1 MSGFW
6 LVGYCRLAMTP
17 DCELLR
23 RYAEAGAEEAF
34 AELVR
39 RHLPLVYSA
48 ALRQVNGDAHLAQD
62 VAQAT
67 FTELARKASS
77 LCDRQVLIGWLYTT
91 THFVAVKTVR
101 AARRRHRREQE
112 AHAMQELLNVP
123 ELGFDWETIRPVLD
137 QVMHELNEPD
147 REVILMRYFEN
158 RQLAEIGERMDLSED
173 AARKRVERSLEKLR
187 TFLSKRGITA
197 TASMLAALSTNA
209 VQLAP
214 AGLAEVITSGSLAG
228 AGTGTTL
235 TILKLM
241 SMTKLKIGIIAALVV
256 AAGTTPLV
264 LEHQARA
271 RLREKDERL
280 RHDAEQLALLTAE
293 NQHFSEQLAKQNLQR
308 SPRLP
313 APPMRATISRGEPPP
328 EDPQSIN
335 RMAQILN
342 SEKPP
347 QLTPAQ
353 VESYLKENRRS
364 AASLLAA
371 FRATGDPALLQEAMD
386 KHPNDPRVDF
396 AAIHKPD
403 ASPEERR
410 RWLDAFKQSA
420 PDNALANYLSALD
433 YFKSGRTD
441 QAVQELSVAAG
452 KKQFQDYTMDS
463 VQNSEEA
470 YRAAGYSV
478 AETKTIA
485 ATALLLPQLG
495 ELKQLSQNMMELANA
510 YRQAGDD
517 ASAQTAVQMVF
528 SLGQRF
534 DGSQGEAL
542 VSQLFGMALQSLA
555 LRGMDPTSPYGS
567 TGQTVQGRLD
577 ELTQQRTKVK
587 DLADQLGTI
596 QGMIS
601 AQDWI
606 SYADRSRAFG
616 EDAALRWVISKY
628 GKQ

>member
-1 MSGFW
+1 MSGFSR
-6 LVGYCRLAMTP
+6 VGYCRLGMTP
-17 DCELLR
+17 DSELLR
-23 RYAEAGAEEAF
+23 KYAEAGAEEAF

-62 VAQAT
+62 VAQTT
-67 FTELARKASS
+67 FTELARKANS
-77 LCDRQVLIGWLYTT
+77 LCRRPVLTGWLYTT
-91 THFVAVKTVR
+91 THFVAVKAVR

-112 AHAMQELLNVP
+112 AHVMQELLNAP
-123 ELGFDWETIRPVLD
+123 GPDFEWETLRPVLD
-137 QVMHELNEPD
+137 RVMHELNEPE

-158 RQLAEIGERMDLSED
+158 RRLAEIGERLGLSED

-197 TASMLAALSTNA
+197 TGSLLAALSANA

-214 AGLAEVITSGSLAG
+214 GGLAEVITSASLAG
-228 AGTGTTL
+228 AGAGTSL

-241 SMTKLKIGIIAALVV
+241 AMTKLKLGIIAAVVV
-256 AAGTTPLV
+256 AAATAPLV

-271 RLREKDERL
+271 RLREKDELL
-280 RHDAEQLALLTAE
+280 RHDAQELALLTAE
-293 NQHFSEQLAKQNLQR
+293 NQHLSEQLSKRNLQR
-308 SPRLP
+308 APRLP
-313 APPMRATISRGEPPP
+313 APPMRAATPRTEAPP
-328 EDPQSIN
+328 EDSQSIN

-353 VESYLKENRRS
+353 VESYLKDNRRS

-386 KHPNDPRVDF
+386 KYPNDPRVDF
-396 AAIHKPD
+396 AAIHKPGS
-403 ASPEERR
+403 SPEQRR
-410 RWLDAFKQSA
+410 RWLDAFEQAA
-420 PDNALANYLSALD
+420 PDNALANYLSAFD
-433 YFKSGRTD
+433 YFKSGQTD
-441 QAVQELSVAAG
+441 QAVQELITASS
-452 KKQFQDYTMDS
+452 KRQLQDYTLDS

-485 ATALLLPQLG
+485 ATSLLLPQLG

-517 ASAQTAVQMVF
+517 ASAQTAVQMVL

-555 LRGMDPTSPYGS
+555 LRAMDPTGPSGS

-587 DLADQLGTI
+587 ELADQFGTL